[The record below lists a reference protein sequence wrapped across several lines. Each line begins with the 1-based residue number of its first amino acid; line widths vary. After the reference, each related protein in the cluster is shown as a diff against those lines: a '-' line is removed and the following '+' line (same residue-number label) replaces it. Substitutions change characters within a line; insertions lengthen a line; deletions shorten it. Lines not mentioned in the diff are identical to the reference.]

1 MHHWKPH
8 FTQSTKLH
16 RKEPVLVYTALM
28 QEIPINTV
36 TSANVVLELIY
47 RLKIKDVMT
56 TNLITATKET
66 TLREI
71 QQIMRQEKI
80 TGLPIVMGKR
90 LIGLVSMDDIIQAL
104 DKGYIEEKA
113 QDHMSRNLIILE
125 DDMPISF
132 AINYFDRYRYHRFPV
147 LNKDKELVGMIT
159 NRDITATLLIEIN
172 REVEELERRTR
183 RVEGGILSNEL
194 FTYYIMK
201 NDFEN
206 AGHASTEI
214 KKRLKS
220 ASIAPQIVRRAAIAS
235 YELEMNMVVHSDG
248 GQLIAEY
255 SSDRLTITA
264 RDSGPGIED
273 VEAALE
279 AGYSTASEWIRSLG
293 FGAGMGL
300 PNVQSVA
307 DDFTISSSP
316 EGTTVEVSINLG
328 AKEEQNE

>member
-1 MHHWKPH
+1 
-8 FTQSTKLH
+8 
-16 RKEPVLVYTALM
+16 LVYTAHM

-47 RLKIKDVMT
+47 RLKIKDVMST
-56 TNLITATKET
+56 ALITATKET
-66 TLREI
+66 TMREI
-71 QQIMRQEKI
+71 QQIMRQERI

-113 QDHMSRNLIILE
+113 QDHMSSNLIILE

-159 NRDITATLLIEIN
+159 NRDITNALLIEIN
-172 REVEELERRTR
+172 REVEELEKRSH
-183 RVEGGILSNEL
+183 RVEGGIISEEMY
-194 FTYYIMK
+194 TYYIMQ

-235 YELEMNMVVHSDG
+235 YELEMNMVVHSTG
-248 GQLIAEY
+248 GRLIAKYDANE
-255 SSDRLTITA
+255 LTITA
-264 RDSGPGIED
+264 ADSGPGIED
-273 VEAALE
+273 VDAALE

-307 DDFTISSSP
+307 DAFDITSSP
-316 EGTTVEVSINLG
+316 KGTTVTVTITLASG
-328 AKEEQNE
+328 EENDNER